1 MAEISGVS
9 TSTGIDGNT
18 YTSSVS
24 NDSLTT
30 NDFLKLMI
38 EELKLQDP
46 TKPMDSSK
54 MLETQMQMSTLNSNL
69 SMVKTLE
76 SIQKSFAQSS
86 ISTAVGVIGKH
97 VENGTLAEDGVTNKA
112 FRVNSIENIDGD
124 IYLSAQRLLYL
135 EQVVTIPDP
144 EDSSKTKIIN
154 YDAAGYIYDDEGN
167 KTGQTIALESI
178 GNPLI
183 KDGKLVI
190 LDQDGNEVK
199 EHDFKLAGST
209 ISVYSDQTEQIPFSS
224 ITAVF

>member
-1 MAEISGVS
+1 MAEISGVN

-46 TKPMDSSK
+46 TKPMDSSR

-97 VENGTLAEDGVTNKA
+97 VENGTLAEDGVSNKA
-112 FRVNSIENIDGD
+112 FRVNSIENIDGE

-135 EQVVTIPDP
+135 EQIVSIPDP

-154 YDAAGYIYDDEGN
+154 YDAAGYIYDDDGN

-183 KDGKLVI
+183 KDGKPVI

-199 EHDFKLAGST
+199 EHDFKLTGST
-209 ISVYSDQTEQIPFSS
+209 IPVYSDQIEQIPFTS

>member
-46 TKPMDSSK
+46 TKPMDSSR

-97 VENGTLAEDGVTNKA
+97 VENGTLAEDGVSNKA
-112 FRVNSIENIDGD
+112 FRVNSIENIDGE

-135 EQVVTIPDP
+135 EQIVSIPDP

-154 YDAAGYIYDDEGN
+154 YDAAGYIYDDDGN

-183 KDGKLVI
+183 KDGKPVI

-199 EHDFKLAGST
+199 EHDFKLTGST
-209 ISVYSDQTEQIPFSS
+209 IPVYSDQTEQIPFTS